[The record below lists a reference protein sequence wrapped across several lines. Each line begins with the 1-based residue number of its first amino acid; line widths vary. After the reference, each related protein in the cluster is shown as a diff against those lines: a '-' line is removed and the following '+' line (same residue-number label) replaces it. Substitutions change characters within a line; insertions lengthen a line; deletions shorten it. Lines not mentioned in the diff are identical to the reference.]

1 MRRIDRWLVT
11 IAILLMT
18 AAVGILLIPL
28 ST

>member
-28 ST
+28 WT

>member
-1 MRRIDRWLVT
+1 MRRIDPWLVT

-28 ST
+28 WT

>member
-18 AAVGILLIPL
+18 AAGRILLIPL
-28 ST
+28 WT

>member
-18 AAVGILLIPL
+18 AAVGILLYGPDA
-28 ST
+28 

>member
-18 AAVGILLIPL
+18 AAVGILLVPL
-28 ST
+28 WT

>member
-18 AAVGILLIPL
+18 AAVGIRLIPL
-28 ST
+28 WT

>member
-18 AAVGILLIPL
+18 AAVGILLVSL
-28 ST
+28 WT

>member
-1 MRRIDRWLVT
+1 MRRTDRWLVT

-28 ST
+28 WT